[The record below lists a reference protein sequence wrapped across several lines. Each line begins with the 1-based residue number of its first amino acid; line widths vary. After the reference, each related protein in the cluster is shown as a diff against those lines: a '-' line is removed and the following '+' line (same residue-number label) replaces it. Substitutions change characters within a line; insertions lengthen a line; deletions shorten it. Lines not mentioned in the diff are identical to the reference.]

1 MPCKLKVILT
11 GASGLIGCAIANE
24 FQQSEIKIVLAGK
37 NKKKLQDTYLN
48 REKFGGYYFWSG
60 DLSDDKACRELVAY
74 AVQHMGGVD
83 ILINCAGVFNF
94 FSPKDTTYS
103 QMFDTLNINLLAP
116 IYLSHL
122 VLPYLR
128 ASSCPII
135 INISSIAGSSSLP
148 DSSCYAASKWGLNG
162 FTYSFRAAL
171 RKERIPICNIS
182 PSQIETLSQH
192 SVSGISSLTP
202 QDIAAAV
209 MLVLT
214 HVKKTG
220 SSIDLVL

>member
-1 MPCKLKVILT
+1 MNGGNNVPCKLKVILT

-94 FSPKDTTYS
+94 
-103 QMFDTLNINLLAP
+103 
-116 IYLSHL
+116 
-122 VLPYLR
+122 
-128 ASSCPII
+128 
-135 INISSIAGSSSLP
+135 SLP
-148 DSSCYAASKWGLNG
+148 K
-162 FTYSFRAAL
+162 
-171 RKERIPICNIS
+171 IP
-182 PSQIETLSQH
+182 H
-192 SVSGISSLTP
+192 
-202 QDIAAAV
+202 IARC
-209 MLVLT
+209 LT
-214 HVKKTG
+214 HLTLT
-220 SSIDLVL
+220 SWLPFICLIWYYLTLEPALVQ